1 MEVYQ
6 GIFVLISL
14 VSFCYCDDD
23 SHQSIVIETPSGP
36 VRGYHE
42 ALDNNRYVHRFI
54 KIPYAHPPIGDLR
67 FKKPKPIGRWT
78 EKQGIQEKNGPA
90 CMQEDYGYN
99 LELKQEYTED
109 CLYLNIYVPGDV
121 SRDRRLSV
129 MLFIHG
135 GGFVMGST
143 GEYNGQRLAAQGDVI
158 VVTVNYRLGLF
169 GFLNLLDPIANG
181 NYALWDQM
189 AAIRWVHENIEAFG
203 GNPDSVTIFGESS
216 GGMCVHHQTL
226 IPANSG
232 MFQRAISMSGVVNRQ
247 IIMNDND
254 LKKVINMISDKTD
267 CKQENKAELLSCLQK
282 LTPTE
287 ILGIVNIYEFM
298 TPYNYTEEMLIGP
311 SIDGE
316 LINGQLYETIHDRS
330 SPEATF
336 FRSLDFM
343 SGTTNAE
350 GSLLFYSLMPDF
362 QETFNF
368 SVQDGIPRRALCEAI
383 IPGLIQG
390 LYGNRPDLSQR
401 LCEFYTSNK
410 GDDDQS
416 NRATDFY
423 GDLTMVG
430 PSTTALLAH
439 SRKNTEHRTYN
450 YILSAPSPAQFEPP
464 PPAWF
469 KGAGHAD
476 DLYLLFDMPILPT
489 KNRIEERHTMLSS
502 RIILYFTNF
511 AKTGDPNSKESPIT
525 WPPYDVQ
532 KREYL
537 DFDFELSVKK
547 DFHVDALR
555 IFQPQLRE
563 LFQNE
568 KEEL

>member
-6 GIFVLISL
+6 GIFVLVFL
-14 VSFCYCDDD
+14 ASFCSCNDDG
-23 SHQSIVIETPSGP
+23 HQSVVIETPSGP

-42 ALDNNRYVHRFI
+42 ALHDDLYVHRFI
-54 KIPYAHPPIGDLR
+54 KIPYAHPPLGDLR
-67 FKKPKPIGRWT
+67 FKKPKPVGRWT
-78 EKQGIQEKNGPA
+78 EEQGIQEKNGPA
-90 CMQEDYGYN
+90 CMQEDYGYI
-99 LELKQEYTED
+99 EFKPEYTED

-135 GGFVMGST
+135 GGFVMGSA

-158 VVTVNYRLGLF
+158 VVTINYRLGLF

-181 NYALWDQM
+181 NYGLWDQM

-226 IPANSG
+226 IPANIG
-232 MFQRAISMSGVVNRQ
+232 MFQRAISMSGVVNKQ

-254 LKKVINMISDKTD
+254 LKKVLNMISDKTE
-267 CKQENKAELLSCLQK
+267 CKQENKAELLMCLQK

-298 TPYNYTEEMLIGP
+298 TPDNYTEEMLIGP

-316 LINGQLYETIHDRS
+316 LINGQLYHTMHDRS

-350 GSLLFYSLMPDF
+350 GSVLFYSLMPDF

-368 SVQDGIPRRALCEAI
+368 SVEDGIPRRVLCEAI

-390 LYGNRPDLSQR
+390 LYGNRPDLSQK
-401 LCEFYTSNK
+401 LCEFYTSDK
-410 GDDDQS
+410 GNDDQS
-416 NRATDFY
+416 NRALAFY
-423 GDLTMVG
+423 GDLTMVA
-430 PSTTALLAH
+430 PSTSALIAH
-439 SRKNTEHRTYN
+439 SRKNTAHRTYN
-450 YILSAPSPAQFEPP
+450 YILSAPSPAPFEPP

-469 KGAGHAD
+469 SGAGHAD

-489 KNRIEERHTMLSS
+489 KNRLEERHTTLSS
-502 RIILYFTNF
+502 RIIRYFTNF
-511 AKTGDPNSKESPIT
+511 AKTGDPNSEELPET
-525 WPPYDVQ
+525 WPLYDIQ
-532 KREYL
+532 TREYL
-537 DFDFELSVKK
+537 DFDFELSVNK
-547 DFHVDALR
+547 DFHVDATR

-568 KEEL
+568 KQEL

>member
-6 GIFVLISL
+6 GIFVLVFL
-14 VSFCYCDDD
+14 ASFCSCNDDG
-23 SHQSIVIETPSGP
+23 HQSVVIETPSGP

-42 ALDNNRYVHRFI
+42 ALHDGLYVHRFI
-54 KIPYAHPPIGDLR
+54 KIPYANPPLGDLR
-67 FKKPKPIGRWT
+67 FKKPKPVGRWT
-78 EKQGIQEKNGPA
+78 EEQGIQEKNGPA
-90 CMQEDYGYN
+90 CMQEDYGLN
-99 LELKQEYTED
+99 PEFKPEYTED

-135 GGFVMGST
+135 GGFVMGSA
-143 GEYNGQRLAAQGDVI
+143 GEYDGQRLAAQGDVI
-158 VVTVNYRLGLF
+158 VVIINYRLGLF

-189 AAIRWVHENIEAFG
+189 AALRWVHENIEAFG
-203 GNPDSVTIFGESS
+203 GNPDSVTIFGESA

-226 IPANSG
+226 IPANIG
-232 MFQRAISMSGVVNRQ
+232 MFQRAISMSGVVNKQ

-254 LKKVINMISDKTD
+254 LKKVFNMISDKTD
-267 CKQENKAELLSCLQK
+267 CKQENKAELLMCLQK

-298 TPYNYTEEMLIGP
+298 TPDNYTEEMLIGP

-316 LINGQLYETIHDRS
+316 LINGQLYHTMHDRS

-350 GSLLFYSLMPDF
+350 GSVLFYSLMPDF

-368 SVQDGIPRRALCEAI
+368 SVEDGIPRRVLCEAI

-401 LCEFYTSNK
+401 LCEFYTSDK
-410 GDDDQS
+410 GNDDQS
-416 NRATDFY
+416 NRALAFY
-423 GDLTMVG
+423 GDLTMVA
-430 PSTTALLAH
+430 PSTSALIAH
-439 SRKNTEHRTYN
+439 GRKNTAHRTYN
-450 YILSAPSPAQFEPP
+450 YILSAPSPVPFEPP

-469 KGAGHAD
+469 RGAGHAD

-489 KNRIEERHTMLSS
+489 KNRLEERHTTLSS
-502 RIILYFTNF
+502 RIIRYFTNF
-511 AKTGDPNSKESPIT
+511 AKTGEPNSEELPVT

-532 KREYL
+532 TREYL
-537 DFDFELSVKK
+537 DFDFELSVNK
-547 DFHVDALR
+547 DFHVDATR

-568 KEEL
+568 KQEL